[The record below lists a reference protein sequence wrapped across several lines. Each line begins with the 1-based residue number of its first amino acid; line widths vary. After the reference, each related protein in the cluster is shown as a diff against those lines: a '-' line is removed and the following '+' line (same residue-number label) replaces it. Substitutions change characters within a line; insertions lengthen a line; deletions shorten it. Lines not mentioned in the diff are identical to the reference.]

1 MSEIIN
7 IVLLLI
13 LVAVGLELAFF
24 ALKYIVSKRNT
35 DDDDDINYIVRKNE
49 SQNKVEGFGKFHDVL
64 KRDSILEFLNFE
76 KVQDGMIVRDEA
88 TEYAMVLQCNGV
100 NFDLR
105 SENEKLGI
113 EEGFMQFLNTL
124 KYPVQLYVQTR
135 SLNFTET
142 LNKYHSRIDG
152 FRGQIEEIEKNIE
165 KAKAVGDEEKV
176 NSLNFEKQ
184 KKLNLYEYALD
195 TIKYTEGLNK
205 NKNVLQQKT
214 YVIVSYNVSE
224 IGPKLQEYTMEE
236 RSDFVFEE
244 LHTRCNTLISALM
257 MSQVSARILDSEE
270 LVELLF
276 NAYNRDE
283 LENINLKEYLRKDYD
298 SLYTRSED
306 YFVKRKKLIEN
317 EISRAAVELAST
329 SIIKAD
335 KKRRMEILNM
345 KLKKADKIKE
355 TAEALIEDKKSVLFA
370 ETYNEAKRMVKE
382 ADTSKYDDDEAK
394 KLKADIKGKDESEVD
409 QIEQEEIQN
418 FISREY
424 NDKK

>member
-152 FRGQIEEIEKNIE
+152 FRGKIEEIEKNIE
-165 KAKAVGDEEKV
+165 KAYI
-176 NSLNFEKQ
+176 F
-184 KKLNLYEYALD
+184 
-195 TIKYTEGLNK
+195 TEL
-205 NKNVLQQKT
+205 
-214 YVIVSYNVSE
+214 
-224 IGPKLQEYTMEE
+224 
-236 RSDFVFEE
+236 
-244 LHTRCNTLISALM
+244 
-257 MSQVSARILDSEE
+257 
-270 LVELLF
+270 
-276 NAYNRDE
+276 
-283 LENINLKEYLRKDYD
+283 
-298 SLYTRSED
+298 
-306 YFVKRKKLIEN
+306 
-317 EISRAAVELAST
+317 
-329 SIIKAD
+329 
-335 KKRRMEILNM
+335 
-345 KLKKADKIKE
+345 
-355 TAEALIEDKKSVLFA
+355 
-370 ETYNEAKRMVKE
+370 
-382 ADTSKYDDDEAK
+382 
-394 KLKADIKGKDESEVD
+394 
-409 QIEQEEIQN
+409 
-418 FISREY
+418 
-424 NDKK
+424 

>member
-1 MSEIIN
+1 MNEIIN

-165 KAKAVGDEEKV
+165 KAKAVGDEVKV
-176 NSLNFEKQ
+176 
-184 KKLNLYEYALD
+184 Y
-195 TIKYTEGLNK
+195 
-205 NKNVLQQKT
+205 
-214 YVIVSYNVSE
+214 
-224 IGPKLQEYTMEE
+224 
-236 RSDFVFEE
+236 
-244 LHTRCNTLISALM
+244 
-257 MSQVSARILDSEE
+257 
-270 LVELLF
+270 
-276 NAYNRDE
+276 
-283 LENINLKEYLRKDYD
+283 
-298 SLYTRSED
+298 
-306 YFVKRKKLIEN
+306 
-317 EISRAAVELAST
+317 
-329 SIIKAD
+329 
-335 KKRRMEILNM
+335 
-345 KLKKADKIKE
+345 
-355 TAEALIEDKKSVLFA
+355 
-370 ETYNEAKRMVKE
+370 
-382 ADTSKYDDDEAK
+382 
-394 KLKADIKGKDESEVD
+394 
-409 QIEQEEIQN
+409 
-418 FISREY
+418 
-424 NDKK
+424 

>member
-1 MSEIIN
+1 MNEIIN

-152 FRGQIEEIEKNIE
+152 FRGQIEEIEKEIE

-394 KLKADIKGKDESEVD
+394 KLKADIKGKDESEID
-409 QIEQEEIQN
+409 KIEQEEIQN

>member
-394 KLKADIKGKDESEVD
+394 KLKADIKGKDESEID
-409 QIEQEEIQN
+409 KIEQEEIQN

>member
-13 LVAVGLELAFF
+13 LVAVGLELSFF

-409 QIEQEEIQN
+409 KIEQEEIQN

>member
-1 MSEIIN
+1 MNEIIN

-394 KLKADIKGKDESEVD
+394 KLKADIKGKDESEID
-409 QIEQEEIQN
+409 KIEQEEIQN

>member
-1 MSEIIN
+1 MNEVIN

-152 FRGQIEEIEKNIE
+152 FRGQIEEIEKNIK

-394 KLKADIKGKDESEVD
+394 KLKADIKGKDESEID
-409 QIEQEEIQN
+409 KIEQEEIQN

>member
-1 MSEIIN
+1 MNEVIN

-270 LVELLF
+270 LVEILF

-394 KLKADIKGKDESEVD
+394 KLKADIKGKDESEID
-409 QIEQEEIQN
+409 KIEQEEIQN

>member
-1 MSEIIN
+1 MNEIIN

>member
-1 MSEIIN
+1 MNEVIN

-394 KLKADIKGKDESEVD
+394 KLKADIKGKDESEID
-409 QIEQEEIQN
+409 KIEQEEIQN

>member
-1 MSEIIN
+1 MNEVIN

-394 KLKADIKGKDESEVD
+394 KLKADIKGKDESEID

>member
-1 MSEIIN
+1 MNEVIN

-184 KKLNLYEYALD
+184 KKLNIYEYALD

-394 KLKADIKGKDESEVD
+394 KLKADIKGKDESEID
-409 QIEQEEIQN
+409 KIEQEEIQN

>member
-1 MSEIIN
+1 MNEVIN

-176 NSLNFEKQ
+176 NSLTFEKQ

-394 KLKADIKGKDESEVD
+394 KLKADIKGKDESEID
-409 QIEQEEIQN
+409 KIEQEEIQN

>member
-13 LVAVGLELAFF
+13 LVAVGLELSFF

-394 KLKADIKGKDESEVD
+394 KLKADIKGKDESEID
-409 QIEQEEIQN
+409 KIEQEEIQN

>member
-1 MSEIIN
+1 MNEIIN
-7 IVLLLI
+7 IVLLLM

>member
-1 MSEIIN
+1 MNEVIN

-270 LVELLF
+270 LVEILF

-382 ADTSKYDDDEAK
+382 ADTSKYDDK
-394 KLKADIKGKDESEVD
+394 K
-409 QIEQEEIQN
+409 
-418 FISREY
+418 
-424 NDKK
+424 

>member
-1 MSEIIN
+1 MNEIIN

-152 FRGQIEEIEKNIE
+152 FRVQIDDIEKNIE

-394 KLKADIKGKDESEVD
+394 KLKADIKGKDESEID

-424 NDKK
+424 KDKK